1 MSWKTDALYFSF
13 AWISI
18 SEKLVKKME
27 KCQDFVLDSFLEE
40 LEVFR
45 WRLYIAKDAS
55 AEERS
60 NLFEE
65 ACSKQ
70 ISELFIEECLIAG
83 CNMNTVH
90 NKKKLKEKNE
100 RHKINSN
107 YF

>member
-1 MSWKTDALYFSF
+1 MGFDQW
-13 AWISI
+13 
-18 SEKLVKKME
+18 KME

-45 WRLYIAKDAS
+45 WRLFIAKDES

-83 CNMNTVH
+83 CDTNTV
-90 NKKKLKEKNE
+90 
-100 RHKINSN
+100 
-107 YF
+107 

>member
-1 MSWKTDALYFSF
+1 
-13 AWISI
+13 
-18 SEKLVKKME
+18 ME

-45 WRLYIAKDAS
+45 WRLYIAKDETD
-55 AEERS
+55 EERT

-83 CNMNTVH
+83 CDVNMV
-90 NKKKLKEKNE
+90 
-100 RHKINSN
+100 
-107 YF
+107 